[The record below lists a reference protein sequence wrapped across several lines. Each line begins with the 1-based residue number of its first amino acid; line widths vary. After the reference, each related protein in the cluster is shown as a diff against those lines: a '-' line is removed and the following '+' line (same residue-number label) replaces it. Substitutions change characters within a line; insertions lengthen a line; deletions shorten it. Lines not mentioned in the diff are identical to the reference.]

1 MRTLFRLSKFFV
13 YFFISLQLLK
23 ASIEEGWRY
32 QDSLSFC
39 ITCGTLESQI
49 DEGFLRSVHTPMAYT
64 VDKAKEI
71 YAKKDFQLPTPD
83 KRMFA
88 VFRFTPIIQE
98 SLGTPVLLG
107 KTVSISNTAIDE
119 GFLAEVQFSTGYE
132 CVFVS
137 GFFKVE
143 EKTKITPDII
153 KYDARYEGLT
163 ATTAKKEVFVR
174 LPPLASSPVPFTFL
188 MRNYTDPEYFR
199 RSLMFRY
206 LGNMSGSILT
216 QGDYSP
222 IRAVHAETEQALEKR
237 KRKIEDAFDTAKEL
251 AGTTDISMLL
261 ESLNELKSDRRNI
274 DNNARA
280 NSYTCAEQVGLDFIS
295 DTRIINY
302 LRGATRSA
310 DENVVGVIVHV
321 HTSQTPCGGACAT
334 SLAREC
340 EAGGLFSR
348 IFERKPV
355 RIINTASEHYRRPAQ
370 QIPYDDTRYKEALRP
385 FNVEPAPIEFSL
397 TNVTAAYPIILY
409 GEEMP
414 GDYKILRDRYSMRPS

>member
-71 YAKKDFQLPTPD
+71 YAKEIYAKKDFQPSTRD

-119 GFLAEVQFSTGYE
+119 GFPAEVQFSTGYE

-216 QGDYSP
+216 QGDYST
-222 IRAVHAETEQALEKR
+222 IRAVHAETEQALENR

-274 DNNARA
+274 DNNAR
-280 NSYTCAEQVGLDFIS
+280 
-295 DTRIINY
+295 
-302 LRGATRSA
+302 
-310 DENVVGVIVHV
+310 VI
-321 HTSQTPCGGACAT
+321 
-334 SLAREC
+334 
-340 EAGGLFSR
+340 
-348 IFERKPV
+348 PV
-355 RIINTASEHYRRPAQ
+355 LS
-370 QIPYDDTRYKEALRP
+370 K
-385 FNVEPAPIEFSL
+385 
-397 TNVTAAYPIILY
+397 
-409 GEEMP
+409 
-414 GDYKILRDRYSMRPS
+414 